1 MDKNMLRH
9 LELFFYGFI
18 LVVLAAINTW
28 QLAHEKYVGSFIFGF
43 LAAITWSFT
52 VKKVVL
58 ARFVDRIIYAFGAA
72 IGGIVG
78 LSLVKIMYSI

>member
-1 MDKNMLRH
+1 MNRDMLKH

-58 ARFVDRIIYAFGAA
+58 AKFADRIIYAFGAA

-78 LSLVKIMYSI
+78 LCMVRVLYP